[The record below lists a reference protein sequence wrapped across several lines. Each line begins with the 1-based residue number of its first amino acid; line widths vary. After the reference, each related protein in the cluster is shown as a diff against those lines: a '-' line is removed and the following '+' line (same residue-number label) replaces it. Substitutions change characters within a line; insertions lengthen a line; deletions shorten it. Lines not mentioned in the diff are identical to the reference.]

1 MMQWDSSIWKSPGFF
16 LESSWFEKKFPDLNP
31 ILIHICVICLNSEY
45 NIEYMHCLKFEQTN
59 AQK

>member
-1 MMQWDSSIWKSPGFF
+1 MRFFIWKSPGFF
-16 LESSWFEKKFPDLNP
+16 LSSWKKIPDLNP
-31 ILIHICVICLNSEY
+31 ILIHICIICLNNEY

>member
-1 MMQWDSSIWKSPGFF
+1 MQWDSS
-16 LESSWFEKKFPDLNP
+16 FEKVQDFSYHLEKNFPDLNP

>member
-1 MMQWDSSIWKSPGFF
+1 MVDKMPLKNWTIMQWDSS
-16 LESSWFEKKFPDLNP
+16 FEKVKKYSDLNP
-31 ILIHICVICLNSEY
+31 ILIHICIICLNNEY

>member
-1 MMQWDSSIWKSPGFF
+1 MRFFIWKSPGFF
-16 LESSWFEKKFPDLNP
+16 LSSWKKIPDLNP